1 MMNRFRVADISYF
14 SALIEENGKKLL
26 RTTHRD
32 EFEIGLRLP
41 ISEGNR
47 LRKADLSR
55 SLNLIGK
62 CVKMP
67 LDRAK
72 SGIFDDLRSKMASN
86 RIGSGRPIY
95 HAP

>member
-1 MMNRFRVADISYF
+1 MNRFRNADLPCF
-14 SALIEENGKKLL
+14 SALIEENGKKLSRIL
-26 RTTHRD
+26 HRD
-32 EFEIGLRLP
+32 EFKNRLRLP

-47 LRKADLSR
+47 LRKADLPR

-62 CVKMP
+62 CTKMTI
-67 LDRAK
+67 DRAR
-72 SGIFDDLRSKMASN
+72 SGIFDDLRSKTASN

>member
-1 MMNRFRVADISYF
+1 MNRLRVADIPHF
-14 SALIEENGKKLL
+14 SALIEENSKMLL
-26 RTTHRD
+26 RTLHRD
-32 EFEIGLRLP
+32 EFKIGLRLP

-47 LRKADLSR
+47 FRKADLPR
-55 SLNLIGK
+55 SLSLIGK

-67 LDRAK
+67 IDRAR

>member
-1 MMNRFRVADISYF
+1 MNRLRVADIPYF
-14 SALIEENGKKLL
+14 SALVKENSKMLL
-26 RTTHRD
+26 RTLHRD
-32 EFEIGLRLP
+32 EFKIGLRLP
-41 ISEGNR
+41 ISEGIR
-47 LRKADLSR
+47 LRVADLPR

-62 CVKMP
+62 YVKMP

>member
-1 MMNRFRVADISYF
+1 MMNRLRVADIPRF
-14 SALIEENGKKLL
+14 SALVEINGKKLL
-26 RTTHRD
+26 RTTHR
-32 EFEIGLRLP
+32 EKFKIGLRLP

-62 CVKMP
+62 CVKMSI
-67 LDRAK
+67 DRAK
-72 SGIFDDLRSKMASN
+72 SGIFNDFRSKTASN

-95 HAP
+95 HTP

>member
-1 MMNRFRVADISYF
+1 MNRLRKADLPYF
-14 SALIEENGKKLL
+14 SALIEENGKKLSRIL
-26 RTTHRD
+26 HHD
-32 EFEIGLRLP
+32 EFKIGLRLP

-62 CVKMP
+62 CTKMS
-67 LDRAK
+67 LDRAR
-72 SGIFDDLRSKMASN
+72 SVIFNDFRSKTASN

>member
-1 MMNRFRVADISYF
+1 MNRPRVADISYF
-14 SALIEENGKKLL
+14 SALIEENSKMLL
-26 RTTHRD
+26 RTTHR
-32 EFEIGLRLP
+32 EKFKIGLRLP

-47 LRKADLSR
+47 LRVADIPSL
-55 SLNLIGK
+55 LNLIEK
-62 CVKMP
+62 CTKMP

>member
-1 MMNRFRVADISYF
+1 MNRFRVADISYF
-14 SALIEENGKKLL
+14 SALVGKNGKTLL
-26 RTTHRD
+26 RTLHRD
-32 EFEIGLRLP
+32 EFKIGLRLP

-47 LRKADLSR
+47 LRIADISR

-62 CVKMP
+62 CVKMS

-86 RIGSGRPIY
+86 LIGSGLPIY

>member
-1 MMNRFRVADISYF
+1 MNRLRVADIPYF
-14 SALIEENGKKLL
+14 SALVEENSKMLL
-26 RTTHRD
+26 RTLHRD
-32 EFEIGLRLP
+32 EFKIVLRLP

-47 LRKADLSR
+47 LRVADISR

-62 CVKMP
+62 CTKMS
-67 LDRAK
+67 LDRAR

>member
-1 MMNRFRVADISYF
+1 MNRFRVADISRF
-14 SALIEENGKKLL
+14 SALIEENGKMLL
-26 RTTHRD
+26 RTTHR
-32 EFEIGLRLP
+32 EKFKIVLRLP

-47 LRKADLSR
+47 LRSADISR
-55 SLNLIGK
+55 SLNLIEK

>member
-1 MMNRFRVADISYF
+1 MNRLRVADISRF
-14 SALIEENGKKLL
+14 SALVEQNGKKRL
-26 RTTHRD
+26 RILHRD
-32 EFEIGLRLP
+32 EFKIVLRLP

-47 LRKADLSR
+47 LRIADISR

-62 CVKMP
+62 CTKMP
-67 LDRAK
+67 LDRAR
-72 SGIFDDLRSKMASN
+72 SGIFDDLRSKMVSN

>member
-1 MMNRFRVADISYF
+1 MNRLMVADISYF
-14 SALIEENGKKLL
+14 SALIRKSGKMLL
-26 RTTHRD
+26 RTTHR
-32 EFEIGLRLP
+32 EKFKIVLRLP

-47 LRKADLSR
+47 LRVADISSL
-55 SLNLIGK
+55 LNLIEK
-62 CVKMP
+62 CTKMP
-67 LDRAK
+67 LDRAR

>member
-1 MMNRFRVADISYF
+1 MNRFRVADIPHF
-14 SALIEENGKKLL
+14 SALIEENGKKRL
-26 RTTHRD
+26 RILHRD
-32 EFEIGLRLP
+32 EFKIGLRLP
-41 ISEGNR
+41 ISEGIR
-47 LRKADLSR
+47 LRKADLPR

-67 LDRAK
+67 LDWAR

-95 HAP
+95 RAP

>member
-1 MMNRFRVADISYF
+1 MNRFRVADISHF
-14 SALIEENGKKLL
+14 SALIRKNGKMLL
-26 RTTHRD
+26 RTLHRD
-32 EFEIGLRLP
+32 EFKIGLRLP

-47 LRKADLSR
+47 LRIADISR

-62 CVKMP
+62 CVKMS

-86 RIGSGRPIY
+86 RIGSGLPIY

>member
-1 MMNRFRVADISYF
+1 MNRFRVADISHF
-14 SALIEENGKKLL
+14 SALIRKNGKKLS
-26 RTTHRD
+26 RTTHR
-32 EFEIGLRLP
+32 EKFKIGLRLP

-47 LRKADLSR
+47 LRKADLPR

-62 CVKMP
+62 CTKMS
-67 LDRAK
+67 LDRAR

>member
-1 MMNRFRVADISYF
+1 MNRLRVADISHF
-14 SALIEENGKKLL
+14 SALIEKNGKKLSRIL
-26 RTTHRD
+26 HRD
-32 EFEIGLRLP
+32 EFKIGLRLP

-47 LRKADLSR
+47 LRVADIPR

-62 CVKMP
+62 CTKMP

-72 SGIFDDLRSKMASN
+72 SGIFDNLRSKMASN

>member
-1 MMNRFRVADISYF
+1 MNRLRNADIPHS
-14 SALIEENGKKLL
+14 SALVEQNGKKRL

-32 EFEIGLRLP
+32 DFKIGLRLP

-47 LRKADLSR
+47 LRSDGITR

-62 CVKMP
+62 CTKMP
-67 LDRAK
+67 LDRVR
-72 SGIFDDLRSKMASN
+72 SGIFDDFKSKTASN
-86 RIGSGRPIY
+86 QIGSGRPIY

>member
-1 MMNRFRVADISYF
+1 MIRLRVADISYF
-14 SALIEENGKKLL
+14 SALIRKNGKMLL
-26 RTTHRD
+26 RTLHRD
-32 EFEIGLRLP
+32 EFKIVLRLP
-41 ISEGNR
+41 ISEGIR
-47 LRKADLSR
+47 LRIADLPR

-62 CVKMP
+62 YTKMP
-67 LDRAK
+67 LDRDR

>member
-1 MMNRFRVADISYF
+1 MNRFRKADIPRF
-14 SALIEENGKKLL
+14 SALIEENSKMLL
-26 RTTHRD
+26 RILHRD
-32 EFEIGLRLP
+32 EFKIGLRLP

-47 LRKADLSR
+47 LRKADMPR
-55 SLNLIGK
+55 TLNLIEK
-62 CVKMP
+62 CTKMP

-72 SGIFDDLRSKMASN
+72 SGIFDDLRSKNASN

>member
-1 MMNRFRVADISYF
+1 MNRFRVADIPYS
-14 SALIEENGKKLL
+14 SALIRKNGKMLL
-26 RTTHRD
+26 RTLHRD
-32 EFEIGLRLP
+32 EFKIGLRLP

-47 LRKADLSR
+47 LRVADIPR

-62 CVKMP
+62 CTKMP
-67 LDRAK
+67 LDRAR
-72 SGIFDDLRSKMASN
+72 SGILDNLRSKMASN

>member
-1 MMNRFRVADISYF
+1 MNRLRVADISYF
-14 SALIEENGKKLL
+14 SALIRKNGKKRL
-26 RTTHRD
+26 RILHRD
-32 EFEIGLRLP
+32 EFKIGLRLP

-47 LRKADLSR
+47 LRIADISR

-62 CVKMP
+62 CTKMS
-67 LDRAK
+67 LDRAR

>member
-1 MMNRFRVADISYF
+1 MNRLRKADISYF
-14 SALIEENGKKLL
+14 SALIRKNGKMLL

-32 EFEIGLRLP
+32 EFKIGLRLP
-41 ISEGNR
+41 ISEGIR

-62 CVKMP
+62 CAKMP

-72 SGIFDDLRSKMASN
+72 SAIFDDLRSKMASN

>member
-1 MMNRFRVADISYF
+1 MNRLRVADISHF
-14 SALIEENGKKLL
+14 SALVRENSKMLL
-26 RTTHRD
+26 RILHRD
-32 EFEIGLRLP
+32 EFKIGLRLP
-41 ISEGNR
+41 ISEGIRFRN
-47 LRKADLSR
+47 ADIPR

-62 CVKMP
+62 CTKMP
-67 LDRAK
+67 LDRAR

>member
-1 MMNRFRVADISYF
+1 MNRLRKADLPCF
-14 SALIEENGKKLL
+14 SALIRKNGKKLSRIL
-26 RTTHRD
+26 HRD
-32 EFEIGLRLP
+32 EFKIGLRLP

-47 LRKADLSR
+47 LRVADIPR

-62 CVKMP
+62 CTKMP
-67 LDRAK
+67 LDRVR
-72 SGIFDDLRSKMASN
+72 SGIFDDLRPKMASN